1 MINPDGIISLIGE
14 RDHFPYYILRQ
25 LMEAIS
31 AESQQHPAI
40 SGKSAASLGSYKDSL
55 LSFSIIYV
63 FRKENCFHV
72 SSYLFSSETFDP
84 HRSSS
89 RQVLKSGFGIS
100 IVSNLMI
107 LLQKECGLLFFIWK
121 TLLRLIY

>member
-40 SGKSAASLGSYKDSL
+40 SGKSAASLESYKDSL
-55 LSFSIIYV
+55 LSLVLFTYLGKRTAFKFLPIYLV
-63 FRKENCFHV
+63 PRC
-72 SSYLFSSETFDP
+72 
-84 HRSSS
+84 
-89 RQVLKSGFGIS
+89 
-100 IVSNLMI
+100 
-107 LLQKECGLLFFIWK
+107 
-121 TLLRLIY
+121 LIHTEVALDRF